1 MGCVLEVDVDGEG
14 VFFVDK
20 VTASSSSFFGFTLL
34 ARSSSSS
41 KVSLALLCAL
51 CVVYFFVFLSQ
62 VGR

>member
-14 VFFVDK
+14 VFFIDK
-20 VTASSSSFFGFTLL
+20 VTASSSSSFGSTLL
-34 ARSSSSS
+34 PRSSSS

-51 CVVYFFVFLSQ
+51 CVFYFRVFLSQ